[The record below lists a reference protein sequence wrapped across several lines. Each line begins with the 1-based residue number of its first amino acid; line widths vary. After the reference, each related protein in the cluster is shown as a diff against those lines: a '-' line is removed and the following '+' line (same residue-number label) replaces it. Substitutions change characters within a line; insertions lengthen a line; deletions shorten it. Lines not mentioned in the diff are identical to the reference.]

1 MLPLHRLPCSQDDP
15 GRPGPRGGTLDRS
28 VWNCGSAF
36 SARRTIPAL
45 AAVLWIALSGIAA
58 AHSFTAAIL
67 VVSENVEQDL
77 AEAVRGFLLA
87 ADERDGHPNET
98 SDGHLGGVDV
108 HVLPLPAEATR
119 LVQELTGSP
128 DEAADVV
135 IVLGP
140 KPADDDAA
148 SKYSRASIVL
158 VQALLAE
165 GWNGDDRMEGFI
177 TRYRLAYGKEPGLLA
192 ASAYHAARRLDVAI
206 RPLDGAGPR
215 DELLEA

>member
-1 MLPLHRLPCSQDDP
+1 M
-15 GRPGPRGGTLDRS
+15 
-28 VWNCGSAF
+28 
-36 SARRTIPAL
+36 
-45 AAVLWIALSGIAA
+45 
-58 AHSFTAAIL
+58 
-67 VVSENVEQDL
+67 
-77 AEAVRGFLLA
+77 
-87 ADERDGHPNET
+87 
-98 SDGHLGGVDV
+98 

-177 TRYRLAYGKEPGLLA
+177 TRYRLAYGKEPDPLA

>member
-1 MLPLHRLPCSQDDP
+1 MSGSKRVASECS
-15 GRPGPRGGTLDRS
+15 RCT
-28 VWNCGSAF
+28 AF
-36 SARRTIPAL
+36 PARRTISAVPAL

-67 VVSENVEQDL
+67 VVGENVEQDL

-108 HVLPLPAEATR
+108 QVLPLPAEAAG
-119 LVQELTGSP
+119 LVEGLNGSP
-128 DEAADVV
+128 DELADVV

-140 KPADDDAA
+140 KPAADAAA
-148 SKYSRASIVL
+148 SKFNRASTVL

-165 GWNGDDRMEGFI
+165 GWNDDDRMNGFI
-177 TRYRLAYGKEPGLLA
+177 ARYRLAYGKEPGLLA
-192 ASAYHAARRLDVAI
+192 ASAYRAARRLDVAI

-215 DELLEA
+215 DELLEAWQASEFGLPR